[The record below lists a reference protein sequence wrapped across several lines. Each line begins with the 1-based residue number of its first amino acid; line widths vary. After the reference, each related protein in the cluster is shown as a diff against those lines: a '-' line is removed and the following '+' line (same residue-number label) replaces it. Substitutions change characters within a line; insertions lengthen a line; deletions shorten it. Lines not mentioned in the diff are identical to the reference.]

1 MFVNREAELGELD
14 RVLARREPQLVR
26 IYGRRRVGK
35 TALLQKL
42 VARQGGLYLLA
53 DEADRPQQLESLD
66 RQIAL
71 QTQGLRMPLREWD
84 DLYDRIETEGPGV
97 VVIDEFQRLLERDR
111 QAATRL
117 QARWDGS
124 WHQTG
129 PSVILCGSSIGMM
142 ERLTAGKRGPL
153 FGRLT
158 GNLRLRH
165 FDYTAVR
172 LLYPSLPEADRVRRF
187 SVFGGTPAYHEPGL
201 RSGLQAAVVD
211 AFLAPTAPLLE
222 EPQEL
227 LRLELKSPTRYN
239 SVLYEIGNGRRSL
252 HELEDS
258 VRVSRG
264 GLGPYMD
271 VLRRDLD
278 LVEMDDP
285 VGGKRRQARYRLTDP
300 FFEFY
305 FKFIFSNR
313 PRIELGRGPEVW
325 KDIKKDLETHVGLVF
340 ERVVR
345 DLLVALNGSKVK
357 EQRLEFDEIGRWWDR
372 TGREIDL
379 VARGPREMWAVE
391 VKWSRQ
397 RVRIDAWQRLVEN
410 AALVDNA
417 KNLRIRPVVVARG
430 AFGQQLKDEARKR
443 GGLLLTFDD
452 LTRALDSRRGAAARP

>member
-1 MFVNREAELGELD
+1 MIFVNRDAEMAELD
-14 RVLARREPQLVR
+14 RVLARPEPQLVR

-35 TALLQKL
+35 TALLQRL
-42 VARQGGLYLLA
+42 VARHGGLYLLA

-84 DLYDRIETEGPGV
+84 DFYDRIDEERPGV

-117 QARWDGS
+117 QARWDAA
-124 WHQTG
+124 WHETG

-158 GNLRLRH
+158 GNLRLKH

-172 LLYPSLPEADRVRRF
+172 LLYPELSEEERVRRF

-201 RSGLQAAVVD
+201 RSALKTAVVD

-252 HELEDS
+252 NELETS
-258 VRVSRG
+258 VRVSPG

-271 VLRRDLD
+271 VLRHDLD

-313 PRIELGRGPEVW
+313 PRIELGRGPDVW
-325 KDIKKDLETHVGLVF
+325 KDIKMNLETHVGLVF

-345 DLLVALNGSKVK
+345 DLLVALNGRKIK
-357 EQRLEFDEIGRWWDR
+357 DHQLDFDEIGRWWDR

-379 VARGPREMWAVE
+379 VARGPRELWAIE
-391 VKWSRQ
+391 VKWSRHP
-397 RVRIDAWQRLVEN
+397 VGIDVWNRLVEN
-410 AALVDNA
+410 AALVDSA
-417 KNLRIRPVVVARG
+417 KNVRVRPVVVARG
-430 AFGQQLKDEARKR
+430 GFDDRLSEEARKR

-452 LTRALDSRRGAAARP
+452 VTQALESR